1 MKDNKNHIFE
11 RTQYVKSK
19 AVHAPKGLVRHV
31 ALTAKEPFEHKQSQR
46 ESPEQYAETRLENAT
61 EETAYRAGQEGRR
74 LIRKVDKVR
83 KRHHTAHK
91 QQHTDAG
98 GTDQSRSSFSSVGA
112 DATRRSSTSGESNTV
127 RLGRQRVMDQAQTAQ
142 TTQQAITRNVRQK
155 TEIIGNP
162 HFMAKRATKAP
173 KRTVKSTQKVVKT
186 AGTNI
191 QSTQRAAKVAEKSAR
206 FTVKT
211 AQKTAQTAKSAAK
224 VAKAVIKWI
233 VAAVK
238 DLIAA
243 IVAGGWVAIIIAVVA
258 VLVVALLAVFGVF
271 SANEATDGSK
281 PMTEAVQAINTE
293 FLAEVHH
300 RIAEL
305 TAETEAD
312 KVEVIC
318 EGDMEGLEGSV
329 SNWSDV
335 VGIYAIK
342 TSTDKENPSD
352 VTVVTPEN
360 IETLADIFYDMN
372 VVSYH
377 TETETESRTITDEHG
392 DIVLDEDGNPM
403 IESETTLYIYV
414 GIVSKDYRDGAEL
427 YQFSTSQNEML
438 SELMRSDYYPLFAEL
453 LGDIVGDGG
462 EYGFGLDIN
471 PDLPANELGAQIVQA
486 AKKYIGRSYSVM
498 DCSGLARAA
507 YRDCGLSSMNGL
519 NSAGMA
525 KKCKE
530 LGVLFTDPSQL
541 QAGDLIFFA
550 RKDPVRGPGY
560 CTDTRRCGTGRCKR
574 WMQIHHV
581 AIYINDEFLI
591 DSTGGDNSVQIR
603 KLWGMN
609 TLNWEWVCFGRPVD

>member
-1 MKDNKNHIFE
+1 MKDIKTHMSE
-11 RTQYVKSK
+11 RMPHVKSK
-19 AVHAPKGLVRHV
+19 AVHAPKELIRYA
-31 ALTAKEPFEHKQSQR
+31 ALITKEPVEQKQSQS
-46 ESPEQYAETRLENAT
+46 ESPEQYAEDCIENTA
-61 EETAYRAGQEGRR
+61 EEAIYRAGQAGRLLLRKAEGKLERPHEAR
-74 LIRKVDKVR
+74 
-83 KRHHTAHK
+83 K
-91 QQHTDAG
+91 QQHTDTG
-98 GTDQSRSSFSSVGA
+98 GTDQSRSSFSSAGVG
-112 DATRRSSTSGESNTV
+112 ATRRSSTSGESNTV
-127 RLGRQRVMDQAQTAQ
+127 RQGRQRVMDQAQTAQ
-142 TTQQAITRNVRQK
+142 VAQYAMNRNVRQK
-155 TEIIGNP
+155 TEVIGNP
-162 HFMAKRATKAP
+162 HFTAKRATKAP
-173 KRTVKSTQKVVKT
+173 KRTVKTTQKMVKT
-186 AGTNI
+186 AGTNV
-191 QSTQRAAKVAEKSAR
+191 QSTQRAVKSAEKSAR
-206 FTVKT
+206 FAVKT
-211 AQKTAQTAKSAAK
+211 AQKTAQTVKSAAK

-243 IVAGGWVAIIIAVVA
+243 IIAGGWVAIIIAVVA
-258 VLVVALLAVFGVF
+258 VLIVALFSVFGVF
-271 SANEATDGSK
+271 SANDAADGSK
-281 PMTEAVQAINTE
+281 PMTEAVQAINTK
-293 FLAEVHH
+293 FLAEVNH

-312 KVEVIC
+312 TVEVIC
-318 EGDMEGLEGSV
+318 EGDMEGLEGTV

-335 VGIYAIK
+335 VAVYAIK
-342 TSTDKENPSD
+342 TSTDKENPSE
-352 VTVVTPEN
+352 VTAVTLEN
-360 IETLADIFYDMN
+360 IETLEGIFYDMN

-377 TETETESRTITDEHG
+377 TETETESRTVADEHG
-392 DIVLDEDGNPM
+392 DTVLDEDGNPM

-414 GIVSKDYRDGAEL
+414 SIASNDYRDGAEL

-438 SELMRSDYYPLFAEL
+438 SEMMCSDYYPLFAEL

-507 YRDCGLSSMNGL
+507 YRDCGLSSINGL

-609 TLNWEWVCFGRPVD
+609 TPNWEWVCFGRPVD

>member
-1 MKDNKNHIFE
+1 MKDVKVHSST
-11 RTQYVKSK
+11 RTPRTLSTN
-19 AVHAPKGLVRHV
+19 ARMPKEL
-31 ALTAKEPFEHKQSQR
+31 AKRAILITKEQVEHKQSQR
-46 ESPEQYAETRLENAT
+46 ESPEQYADTRLENAT

-74 LIRKVDKVR
+74 VIRKLDEVR
-83 KRHHTAHK
+83 KRYHTAQKQHHTD
-91 QQHTDAG
+91 TG
-98 GTDQSRSSFSSVGA
+98 GTDQSRSSSSSVGA
-112 DATRRSSTSGESNTV
+112 GATRRSSTSGESNAI
-127 RLGRQRVMDQAQTAQ
+127 RQGRQRVMDQAQTAQ
-142 TTQQAITRNVRQK
+142 TTQQAITCNVRQK

-173 KRTVKSTQKVVKT
+173 KKTVKTTQKVVKT
-186 AGTNI
+186 AGTNV
-191 QSTQRAAKVAEKSAR
+191 QSMQRAVKSAKKSAR
-206 FTVKT
+206 FTMKM
-211 AQKTAQTAKSAAK
+211 AQKTAQTARSAAK

-271 SANEATDGSK
+271 SANDAADGSK

-300 RIAEL
+300 RIAAL

-312 KVEVIC
+312 TVEVIC

-342 TSTDKENPSD
+342 TSTDKANPSD
-352 VTVVTPEN
+352 VTAVTPEN
-360 IETLADIFYDMN
+360 IETLASIFYDMN
-372 VVSYH
+372 SVSYH
-377 TETETESRTITDEHG
+377 TETETESRTVTDEHG
-392 DIVLDEDGNPM
+392 DTVLDEDGNPM

-414 GIVSKDYRDGAEL
+414 SIVSKDYRDGAEL
-427 YQFSTSQNEML
+427 YQFSASQSEML

-498 DCSGLARAA
+498 DCSCLARAA
-507 YRDCGLSSMNGL
+507 YRDCGLSSMNEL

-609 TLNWEWVCFGRPVD
+609 TPNWEWVCFGRPVD